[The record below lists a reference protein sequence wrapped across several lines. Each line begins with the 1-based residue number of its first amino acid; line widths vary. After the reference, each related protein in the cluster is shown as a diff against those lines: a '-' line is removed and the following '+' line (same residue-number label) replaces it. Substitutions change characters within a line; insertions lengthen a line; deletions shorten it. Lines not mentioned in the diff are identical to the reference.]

1 MYDSIKKGI
10 SFDELMFTELRMISF
25 SEETSELNEKSLVIA
40 MTVNDELINI
50 GYTLS
55 PKDIIKLSKSK
66 SLYNFFKHIKN
77 LIGDVKAPPMYPDFP
92 KQVMK
97 LSTAQFRFHQMLH
110 YMSTYGMEEMMCTPV
125 EKGWLPNPDKKEKP
139 KKNLRMLESK
149 VIGLVPEDEKYA
161 FKSSQKS

>member
-77 LIGDVKAPPMYPDFP
+77 LIGDVKAPECWHMDF
-92 KQVMK
+92 KAESLFI
-97 LSTAQFRFHQMLH
+97 LSRFSLLKI
-110 YMSTYGMEEMMCTPV
+110 V
-125 EKGWLPNPDKKEKP
+125 
-139 KKNLRMLESK
+139 
-149 VIGLVPEDEKYA
+149 
-161 FKSSQKS
+161 